1 MEIYGETL
9 GDSQVEVR
17 FLVLVTQIHHFLT
30 WKPRFDPTLHTICLY
45 LFIREVIENMP
56 FSILASLV
64 QAWKQEKTTICCY
77 GCIIES
83 QTSATTTT
91 FRELCSKEMTL
102 SETVNRK
109 KTKTSWKT
117 FKVKSFPL
125 RSAAI
130 FRIFESRNNNKQFV
144 EQIDLSSGSSHS
156 YHHILTCSM
165 FRTDA
170 ENSEREG
177 LLWVNRNILVY
188 MIYNIYNPIRFKPSY
203 KPSLMQPI
211 PPIQ

>member
-45 LFIREVIENMP
+45 LFIREVIENMA
-56 FSILASLV
+56 FFHSSFFGSSMKAREDNDLLLWLHH
-64 QAWKQEKTTICCY
+64 WKSDLGNDDNFQRTVFKRDDAFRDCQQE
-77 GCIIES
+77 
-83 QTSATTTT
+83 
-91 FRELCSKEMTL
+91 
-102 SETVNRK
+102 

-130 FRIFESRNNNKQFV
+130 FRIFESRNNNKQFCRTNRPQFGV
-144 EQIDLSSGSSHS
+144 FPQLSSHPHLFHVQDRRRKFRARRVAVGQQKH
-156 YHHILTCSM
+156 TC
-165 FRTDA
+165 
-170 ENSEREG
+170 
-177 LLWVNRNILVY
+177 
-188 MIYNIYNPIRFKPSY
+188 IYDI
-203 KPSLMQPI
+203 
-211 PPIQ
+211 

>member
-1 MEIYGETL
+1 
-9 GDSQVEVR
+9 
-17 FLVLVTQIHHFLT
+17 
-30 WKPRFDPTLHTICLY
+30 
-45 LFIREVIENMP
+45 
-56 FSILASLV
+56 
-64 QAWKQEKTTICCY
+64 
-77 GCIIES
+77 
-83 QTSATTTT
+83 
-91 FRELCSKEMTL
+91 MTL

-109 KTKTSWKT
+109 KTKNSWKT
-117 FKVKSFPL
+117 SEVKSFPL

-144 EQIDLSSGSSHS
+144 EQIDLSSGSSNT

-188 MIYNIYNPIRFKPSY
+188 NDI
-203 KPSLMQPI
+203 
-211 PPIQ
+211 